1 MAKSKLIANR
11 AAHAVALSNDGV
23 ASHRKA
29 NSKAKKDGVE
39 DVPAPVPVAPV
50 RPSRPV
56 RRPAAKVEPVI
67 EPVPVVVPAAPVAPA
82 PRPSRPRTKAPAGP
96 SLSATTQARM
106 REMTAQLDAVRAQL
120 NKLQGRK
127 GVADAKR
134 RSS

>member
-39 DVPAPVPVAPV
+39 DVPAPVPVAPA

-67 EPVPVVVPAAPVAPA
+67 EPVPVVVPAA